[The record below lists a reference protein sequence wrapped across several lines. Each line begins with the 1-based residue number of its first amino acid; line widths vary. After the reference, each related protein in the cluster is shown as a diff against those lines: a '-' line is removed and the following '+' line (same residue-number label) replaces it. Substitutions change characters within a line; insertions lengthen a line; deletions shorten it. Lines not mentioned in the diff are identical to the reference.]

1 MLSDQLMDNRACV
14 RKLKVNSPEQDGMR
28 LFANLDVFRRKV
40 VPVVHLR
47 LMLMPY
53 SLGTR
58 IRVVKKDATLNHPC
72 CLKQA
77 LHSISLEK

>member
-47 LMLMPY
+47 LMPDA
-53 SLGTR
+53 LGTC
-58 IRVVKKDATLNHPC
+58 IRVGKKTRL
-72 CLKQA
+72 
-77 LHSISLEK
+77 